1 MLTIYEHSQG
11 RPQPVQWM
19 KDLEENKAVQWL
31 VYEVLVDSGYPSG
44 EDLARCEKKG
54 VVVYAPWNE
63 NAFTEAKRADGAK
76 EGQIPKDRFTYDCHS
91 SPAGPNAYLR
101 CRLSRTICLQGR
113 STSPTIRSAP
123 AIRCMSAL
131 SFPFAVRSAPALH
144 LSVLTGFYSKSMI
157 QTVMQTRYLERQRCR
172 ARAGRLEAR

>member
-1 MLTIYEHSQG
+1 MSDVETDLVLAYETTRTPADSGQLLPMIEQTMKTTD
-11 RPQPVQWM
+11 RPL
-19 KDLEENKAVQWL
+19 K
-31 VYEVLVDSGYPSG
+31 EVLVDSGYPSG

-63 NAFTEAKRADGAK
+63 NAFTEAKRANGAK

-113 STSPTIRSAP
+113 STSRTIRSAP

-131 SFPFAVRSAPALH
+131 SFPFAVRSAPAL
-144 LSVLTGFYSKSMI
+144 
-157 QTVMQTRYLERQRCR
+157 RCIFLFSLDSIR
-172 ARAGRLEAR
+172 SR